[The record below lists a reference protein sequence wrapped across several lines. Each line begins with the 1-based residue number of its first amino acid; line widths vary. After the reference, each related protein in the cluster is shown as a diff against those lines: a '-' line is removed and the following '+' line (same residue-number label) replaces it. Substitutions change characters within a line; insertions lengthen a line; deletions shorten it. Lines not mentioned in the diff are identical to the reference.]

1 MERKVSAY
9 KNYFLDFIDSLT
21 ELESRK
27 VFYAI
32 DMLKTQT
39 RLSEKFIKHLGDGLF
54 ELRIEYNSNIYRVFL
69 FSTKAILY
77 YFSTDF
83 RRKVRKL
90 HVLRL
95 KKQED

>member
-1 MERKVSAY
+1 MERKVSAF

-27 VFYAI
+27 VFYVI

-54 ELRIEYNSNIYRVFL
+54 ELRIEYNSYE
-69 FSTKAILY
+69 SK
-77 YFSTDF
+77 
-83 RRKVRKL
+83 RK
-90 HVLRL
+90 
-95 KKQED
+95 